1 MTAYAATV
9 RRPPRTL
16 TRVDQAKLL
25 KSSGEHRDGFRDH
38 VIFSLALGTAMR
50 EHEIAALDVG
60 DVLRD
65 DGKVRRQFTLRTFK
79 RSTNSPSNQDV
90 FLPDSAWYKLTKF
103 IEWKRVRG
111 ESLEPT
117 APLFIS
123 RRGTRIATR
132 TLRYLFH
139 KWQERAGFDRR
150 FNFHM
155 LRHTALT
162 NVQRAKRDLDFTQR
176 IARHKDANTTRI
188 YAELSDEDVARDV
201 RDLPC

>member
-1 MTAYAATV
+1 MTTYAAAI

-16 TRVDQAKLL
+16 TVVDQARLL
-25 KSSGEHRDGFRDH
+25 KVTGQHRDGFRDH
-38 VIFSLALGTAMR
+38 VIYSLALGTAMR
-50 EHEIAALDVG
+50 EHELVALDIG

-79 RSTNSPSNQDV
+79 RSTDAPANQDV

-103 IEWKRVRG
+103 LEWKRAQG
-111 ESLEPT
+111 ESLDPT
-117 APLFIS
+117 APLFVS
-123 RRGTRIATR
+123 RRGTRLATR
-132 TLRYLFH
+132 TLRYLFGV
-139 KWQERAGFDRR
+139 WQDRAGFDRR
-150 FNFHM
+150 FNFHA

-162 NVQRAKRDLDFTQR
+162 NVQRNKRDLDLTQK

-188 YAELSDEDVARDV
+188 YAELSDEDAAREV

>member
-25 KSSGEHRDGFRDH
+25 KSSGEHRGGFRDH

-79 RSTNSPSNQDV
+79 RSTDAPANQDV
-90 FLPDSAWYKLTKF
+90 FLPDAAWYKLTKF
-103 IEWKRVRG
+103 IEWKRARG
-111 ESLEPT
+111 ESLDPT

-123 RRGTRIATR
+123 RLGKRIATR

-139 KWQERAGFDRR
+139 KWQARAGFDRR

-201 RDLPC
+201 RELPC